1 MSNNKEVISFIEDTK
16 SNDEG
21 FGFTVQDLV
30 QQGDENITVITETTP
45 IMFGI
50 ILNPPTLYLGFSS
63 SVVFLLSILCI
74 FNNISIDRGVS
85 ILSNM

>member
-30 QQGDENITVITETTP
+30 QQGDEDINVITETAPKKRGPGRPSKNSDANSYTD
-45 IMFGI
+45 IVVADHGKKRKVSRETIWKGI
-50 ILNPPTLYLGFSS
+50 FW
-63 SVVFLLSILCI
+63 
-74 FNNISIDRGVS
+74 
-85 ILSNM
+85 